1 MAFQLSPGIN
11 VSEIDLTTIVPSVA
25 TSIGGIAGNFNWGPV
40 NEVVTVSDEVTLV
53 DRFGKPDSTNYEYWF
68 STANFLAYSN
78 NLKIVR
84 AVDTATTL
92 NASANG
98 TGVLIENESE
108 GQWDGDKLYE
118 RDKVI
123 ERLKKGPKYIK
134 DYIKK
139 LPHIKV
145 QNEEGDVKIATR
157 IPQTIHQFLFGN
169 F

>member
-1 MAFQLSPGIN
+1 MK
-11 VSEIDLTTIVPSVA
+11 VMLTESQYT
-25 TSIGGIAGNFNWGPV
+25 
-40 NEVVTVSDEVTLV
+40 
-53 DRFGKPDSTNYEYWF
+53 R
-68 STANFLAYSN
+68 
-78 NLKIVR
+78 
-84 AVDTATTL
+84 
-92 NASANG
+92 
-98 TGVLIENESE
+98 LIESE

-118 RDKVI
+118 REKIV

>member
-1 MAFQLSPGIN
+1 MK
-11 VSEIDLTTIVPSVA
+11 VMLTESQYT
-25 TSIGGIAGNFNWGPV
+25 
-40 NEVVTVSDEVTLV
+40 
-53 DRFGKPDSTNYEYWF
+53 R
-68 STANFLAYSN
+68 
-78 NLKIVR
+78 
-84 AVDTATTL
+84 
-92 NASANG
+92 
-98 TGVLIENESE
+98 LIENESE

-118 RDKVI
+118 REKVV

-145 QNEEGDVKIATR
+145 QNEEGDIKIATR

>member
-1 MAFQLSPGIN
+1 M
-11 VSEIDLTTIVPSVA
+11 LTESQYT
-25 TSIGGIAGNFNWGPV
+25 
-40 NEVVTVSDEVTLV
+40 
-53 DRFGKPDSTNYEYWF
+53 R
-68 STANFLAYSN
+68 
-78 NLKIVR
+78 
-84 AVDTATTL
+84 
-92 NASANG
+92 
-98 TGVLIENESE
+98 LIESE

-118 RDKVI
+118 REKVV

-145 QNEEGDVKIATR
+145 QNEEGDIKIATR